1 MENAETT
8 IEPETKPSNG
18 DTDRP
23 DIPVDSARL
32 LLRDID
38 LAFLLGCSV
47 RHVSTLDT
55 RGLIPSPVH
64 LGRCKR
70 WSRPI
75 IEQWAAMNCPPRDK
89 WATLAG

>member
-1 MENAETT
+1 MICDA
-8 IEPETKPSNG
+8 
-18 DTDRP
+18 DTDNMVETP
-23 DIPVDSARL
+23 PKNDDASDLPADGTRL
-32 LLRDID
+32 ILREVD
-38 LAFLLGCSV
+38 LAMLLGCSV

-75 IEQWAAMNCPPRDK
+75 IEQWAAVGCPPRDK
-89 WATLAG
+89 FAESR

>member
-1 MENAETT
+1 MICNA
-8 IEPETKPSNG
+8 
-18 DTDRP
+18 DTDSTAKAP
-23 DIPVDSARL
+23 PKNDDACELPADGSRL
-32 LLRDID
+32 ILRDSD
-38 LAFLLGCSV
+38 LAQLLGCSV

-75 IEQWAAMNCPPRDK
+75 IEEWAKVGCPPRDK
-89 WATLAG
+89 FVEPR